1 MTTGK
6 QVTFEE
12 FARRIRGVC
21 KVQTMSFQVA
31 NSKKEN
37 SFRMKR
43 TVKTLQTVDNQLI
56 TQ

>member
-56 TQ
+56 T